1 VKQGRKA
8 ARVGQSI
15 VACLFPTYDEGH
27 LRLADFKLHR
37 HLCLV
42 CIQYQYCLSS
52 EPERGS
58 YSATPKEDSMFTRVR
73 FAILLTVFV
82 SNVISAFA
90 QKGFATVPSLPQS
103 IRLNVHVAPKSGPE
117 EIGLQAQDF
126 TVLDNK
132 AAQPI
137 LSFKA
142 IAANQEPVKVILLI
156 DAVNTDFSRVAYTR
170 EQVQKFL
177 KSNQGQLE
185 YPTAIAVLTD
195 RGTQIQKE
203 FTNNGNLL
211 SSSLDH
217 DTIGLREV
225 TRNSGIWGAN
235 ERVDISLRAVREVIA
250 YASSL
255 PGRKILLWISP
266 GWPLL
271 SGARVQ
277 LDAKQ
282 QNQIFSSVV
291 AFSTELQQ
299 SNVTL
304 YSVNP
309 LGVDESIFRADYYQ
323 DFVKGVT
330 NSKQTDLADLSLQ
343 VLSVQSG
350 GLALNGSNDI
360 VGGLKTCFADVQS
373 WYEITVPVSRAE
385 QRNEYHQLEIKIDKP
400 GLVARTRDGY
410 YAQP

>member
-1 VKQGRKA
+1 
-8 ARVGQSI
+8 
-15 VACLFPTYDEGH
+15 
-27 LRLADFKLHR
+27 
-37 HLCLV
+37 
-42 CIQYQYCLSS
+42 
-52 EPERGS
+52 
-58 YSATPKEDSMFTRVR
+58 MFTRVR

-103 IRLNVHVAPKSGPE
+103 IRLNVHAAPKSSPE

-235 ERVDISLRAVREVIA
+235 ERVDISLRAVREVMA

-282 QNQIFSSVV
+282 KTRYSPAWLHSRPNFSS
-291 AFSTELQQ
+291 
-299 SNVTL
+299 
-304 YSVNP
+304 
-309 LGVDESIFRADYYQ
+309 
-323 DFVKGVT
+323 
-330 NSKQTDLADLSLQ
+330 QT
-343 VLSVQSG
+343 
-350 GLALNGSNDI
+350 
-360 VGGLKTCFADVQS
+360 
-373 WYEITVPVSRAE
+373 
-385 QRNEYHQLEIKIDKP
+385 
-400 GLVARTRDGY
+400 
-410 YAQP
+410 